1 MVKKINLFKTLFY
14 IQLIVLLIVILF
26 LDESYLV
33 FQKILSLITI
43 TVIYV
48 LGNPR
53 KNNYFYLFSMLVMM
67 VNDTLILLDFSSYF
81 PIITSLGT
89 IYFSLSILVVKRFLE
104 EKDILFSKLYSFPI
118 IVGILLMGY
127 LIYSITDLVLPYVE
141 NSILFL
147 GLFVISLLIFIILCF
162 MIYLADRFTGNL
174 MLFIAA
180 SCCLIVNA
188 LLPINY
194 FVFQTKVF
202 VLLIHILELLGFY
215 FFTLFLIESKE
226 KKDMNTQD
234 LFL

>member
-1 MVKKINLFKTLFY
+1 MKKIYLFKTLFY

>member
-1 MVKKINLFKTLFY
+1 MKRIYLFKTLFY
-14 IQLIVLLIVILF
+14 IQLILLLIAVLF
-26 LDESYLV
+26 LDESYLI
-33 FQKILSLITI
+33 FQKIFALITV
-43 TVIYV
+43 TVIYI
-48 LGNPR
+48 LGNSR
-53 KNNYFYLFSMLVMM
+53 KNNFFYLCSMLVMM
-67 VNDTLILLDFSSYF
+67 VNDTLILVDFSSYF
-81 PIITSLGT
+81 PIIASLGT

-118 IVGILLMGY
+118 IVGVLLMGY
-127 LIYSITDLVLPYVE
+127 LIYSITDLVLPYVK

>member
-1 MVKKINLFKTLFY
+1 MKRIYLFKILFY
-14 IQLIVLLIVILF
+14 IQLGLLLIVILF
-26 LDESYLV
+26 SDESYLV
-33 FQKILSLITI
+33 FQKILALITI

-48 LGNPR
+48 IGNHYN
-53 KNNYFYLFSMLVMM
+53 KNYLYLCSMLVMM
-67 VNDTLILLDFSSYF
+67 VNDSLILTDFSSYF
-81 PIITSLGT
+81 PVIASLGT
-89 IYFSLSILVVKRFLE
+89 IYFSLNILLIKRFLE

-118 IVGILLMGY
+118 IVGVLLMGY
-127 LIYSITDLVLPYVE
+127 LIYSITDLVLPYIE
-141 NSILFL
+141 ESILFL

-180 SCCLIVNA
+180 SCCLMVNA

-226 KKDMNTQD
+226 KKDLNPQD
-234 LFL
+234 LFI

>member
-1 MVKKINLFKTLFY
+1 MKKINLFKTLFY

>member
-1 MVKKINLFKTLFY
+1 MKKINLFKTLFY

-33 FQKILSLITI
+33 LQKILSLITI

-81 PIITSLGT
+81 PIIASLGT